1 MKVAIRNIILE
12 SMLSLYFD
20 LLPGPPNSSLT
31 FEPVTFQG
39 GQSETVTLGPNSPQ
53 SSVRLS
59 CTVTVSGSFQWTW
72 QHNGDSLLSSERYQ
86 ILTGDATRSSILVIN
101 KLNYTDEGTYS
112 CVVNH
117 VSQTENTSKLF
128 TLQLLGMLLHD
139 KQQITTVT
147 LLHYLCT

>member
-1 MKVAIRNIILE
+1 M
-12 SMLSLYFD
+12 
-20 LLPGPPNSSLT
+20 

-72 QHNGDSLLSSERYQ
+72 QHNGDSLLSSEHYQ

-101 KLNYTDEGTYS
+101 KLDYTDEGTYS

-117 VSQTENTSKLF
+117 VSQKENASKIY

-139 KQQITTVT
+139 NI
-147 LLHYLCT
+147 

>member
-1 MKVAIRNIILE
+1 MIPFSRSIL
-12 SMLSLYFD
+12 SG
-20 LLPGPPNSSLT
+20 LPNTNPV
-31 FEPVTFQG
+31 FEPVTFQE

-101 KLNYTDEGTYS
+101 KLNYTDEGTYL

-117 VSQTENTSKLF
+117 FSQKKNASKIY

-139 KQQITTVT
+139 INMYNYTTCTAVLIV
-147 LLHYLCT
+147 LLLTCVL

>member
-1 MKVAIRNIILE
+1 
-12 SMLSLYFD
+12 MLSLYFD

-112 CVVNH
+112 CIVNH
-117 VSQTENTSKLF
+117 VSQTDNRVRNIMLALHSESIHNSTAQTSF
-128 TLQLLGMLLHD
+128 A
-139 KQQITTVT
+139 
-147 LLHYLCT
+147 